1 MKLSLN
7 ELTFG
12 KTHPHFENSSVANHT
27 HKTSTYESE
36 TVTALDILLNTRVKE
51 CLFMRLIIVPE
62 KLSKG
67 EKEEREFFLHH
78 RYAATVLNKKE
89 KLCPC
94 QIFKTFE
101 DNL

>member
-1 MKLSLN
+1 
-7 ELTFG
+7 
-12 KTHPHFENSSVANHT
+12 
-27 HKTSTYESE
+27 
-36 TVTALDILLNTRVKE
+36 
-51 CLFMRLIIVPE
+51 MRLIIVPE

-67 EKEEREFFLHH
+67 EKEEREFFVHH

-94 QIFKTFE
+94 QIFNTFE